1 MEVVVTG
8 HNFESIL
15 PKDQPCHVC
24 FKLADWFQRRLLN
37 NFPIGPMLK
46 LCPLTV
52 AILDRDRVT
61 EHNFGSWPPKDHRWH
76 VCYISWLVSEEKILK
91 HFFPIGFYVKT
102 MSAEGGHLG
111 WRSVSLDTILKIDH
125 LRTIHAMFALIWLTG
140 FRRRFL
146 NIFPIGSY
154 VKTMS
159 AAGGHLGWRSGWL
172 DIILKVD
179 NLRTIHAMF
188 ALNWLTG
195 FRGKKI

>member
-15 PKDQPCHVC
+15 PKDHPCHVC
-24 FKLADWFQRRLLN
+24 FKLAEWFQRRRLLN

-46 LCPLTV
+46 LCLLMVPSWMEV
-52 AILDRDRVT
+52 RVT
-61 EHNFGSWPPKDHRWH
+61 GHNFENWPLKDHPCH
-76 VCYISWLVSEEKILK
+76 VCFKLAYW
-91 HFFPIGFYVKT
+91 FQ
-102 MSAEGGHLG
+102 
-111 WRSVSLDTILKIDH
+111 
-125 LRTIHAMFALIWLTG
+125 
-140 FRRRFL
+140 RRRFL

-159 AAGGHLGWRSGWL
+159 ADGSHLGWKSGSL

-179 NLRTIHAMF
+179 HLKTIHAMF

-195 FRGKKI
+195 FRGKKN